1 MFCLLSTISF
11 KPVVPKNQEQQTSTT
26 FFEELSSAAGQIS
39 NQTLN
44 HNYMDCCSQNNVTA
58 GCMSFCNLRNILDG
72 TIEQDPEQCESDFP
86 NIVKCMAGT
95 ILRVSFFAHLLVS
108 I

>member
-1 MFCLLSTISF
+1 M
-11 KPVVPKNQEQQTSTT
+11 VPKNQQQQTSTT

-44 HNYMDCCSQNNVTA
+44 HNYMDCCSENNVTA

-95 ILRVSFFAHLLVS
+95 NLQVSFFAHLLVS